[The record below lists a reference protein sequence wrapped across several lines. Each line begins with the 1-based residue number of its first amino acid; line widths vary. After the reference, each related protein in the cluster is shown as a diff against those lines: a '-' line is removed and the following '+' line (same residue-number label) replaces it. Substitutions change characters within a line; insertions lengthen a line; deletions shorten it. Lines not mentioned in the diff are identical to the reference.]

1 MPDAFS
7 QAAERTE
14 RDRDANRRMLT
25 MVRWLLYLIF
35 VVIGWLILHRLAP
48 ILTPVLAAAGI
59 AYLLDPL
66 VDRLV
71 ARGMNRVTA
80 VALLLVGFLTIV
92 TAVVAI
98 LLPFVAD
105 DIARFITELPNIID
119 RTATWTADQLGYQLD
134 PGAWRDL
141 ISQAELTS
149 LLREAAMP
157 ILSTATAVAG
167 GVFTFLGHMAE
178 LLLIPVFAFY
188 FLLDWRGML
197 SRIRKVIPQ
206 RHRSQVTDIAIEID
220 GVVSSWIRGQ
230 LTVTTILAVLYAIA
244 FKAIGLHLAITMGLM
259 VGVLTIIPF
268 VGTIVGAGITA
279 LIILTD
285 WHGPQQLAMAGG
297 VFVVLHLLEAGFL
310 TPRIVG
316 HRVGLSEVGA
326 LFAVVAGGKLLGF
339 SGVFLAVPLAA
350 SIAVLVRRAL
360 HYYEETDFF
369 TEGAEEAWIEH
380 APEDIGGPVSSAEPH
395 AKPEADTDVAESSP
409 PPEPAAGP
417 DDSED
422 DEP

>member
-1 MPDAFS
+1 MPDAFA

-14 RDRDANRRMLT
+14 RERDANRRTLT

-66 VDRLV
+66 AERLV

-80 VALLLVGFLTIV
+80 AALLLVAFLTIV
-92 TAVVAI
+92 TTAVAI
-98 LLPFVAD
+98 LVPLVAD
-105 DIARFITELPNIID
+105 DVARFITELPNIID
-119 RTATWTADQLGYQLD
+119 RTAAWTADQLGYQLD

-157 ILSTATAVAG
+157 ILSTAAAVAG

-206 RHRSQVTDIAIEID
+206 RHRGQVTDIATEID

-244 FKAIGLHLAITMGLM
+244 FKAIGLHLAITMGLI

-279 LIILTD
+279 LIILAD
-285 WHGPQQLAMAGG
+285 WHGPRQLAMAGG

-360 HYYEETDFF
+360 HYYEETAFF

-380 APEDIGGPVSSAEPH
+380 APDDIGGPLTSADSDSP
-395 AKPEADTDVAESSP
+395 PETDSDVAESSA
-409 PPEPAAGP
+409 PPEPAASP
-417 DDSED
+417 DDSEG